1 MLTKPTEKEFHPYAK
16 TYINK
21 IGSEVLINVLSTDQ
35 TIFYSSI
42 PTDKIDYKYGED
54 KWTIKEV
61 LGHIIDVERV
71 FQYRA
76 LRIGRGDKTPLPGFD
91 HDTFVLK
98 SNCNLRTYDS
108 LIDEYKAVRS
118 STIFLY
124 KSFTNDNLMHIGTA
138 SDHPFSTR
146 AVLYMIAGH
155 ERHHIDI
162 LKERYL

>member
-1 MLTKPTEKEFHPYAK
+1 MPTKPTENEFHPYAK
-16 TYINK
+16 TYIEK
-21 IGSEVLINVLSTDQ
+21 IGDEVLINVLSTDQ
-35 TIFYSSI
+35 SIFYSSI
-42 PTDKIDYKYGED
+42 PSDKVDYKYGED

-76 LRIGRGDKTPLPGFD
+76 MRIGRGDITPLPGFD
-91 HDTFVLK
+91 HNTFVTT
-98 SNCNLRTYDS
+98 SNCHLRAYERM
-108 LIDEYKAVRS
+108 IDEYRAVRA
-118 STIFLY
+118 STIFLHN
-124 KSFTNDNLMHIGTA
+124 SFTDENLLHIGNA